1 MAEKYQVVTHD
12 LSKREKA
19 PLEFLNEDVAKSTL
33 AFHSSFDQY
42 EKTPLVELKN
52 LAGYLGLKNA
62 FIKDESYRFGL
73 NAFKVL
79 GGSYAIGKYIA
90 ELLGKDLDDLPYS
103 KLISD
108 EVKKELG
115 DVTFIT
121 ATDGNHGRGVAWTAM
136 ELKQKSIV
144 YMPKGSATERLE
156 NIRACGS
163 KAEIKDMNYD
173 ECVRLCNSEA
183 EEFGYVMVQ
192 DTAWEG
198 YEDIP
203 TWIMQGYTT
212 MAYEAYLDLEAKGV
226 KPTHIFLQAGVGS
239 MASAV
244 TGFFSSVYKG
254 DDKPVITVVEPEKA
268 NCIFKTAKADDG
280 QLHFVTGDMDT
291 IMAGLACGEPC
302 TIGWDVLSSYAEHYL
317 SVPDDSAAHGMRVL
331 GNPLGDDKRVISG
344 ESGAATLGVVS
355 QIMEKPELAE
365 FKEALGLDENSVVLF
380 FSTEGDTDAKN
391 YRDIV
396 WNGKNPNL

>member
-1 MAEKYQVVTHD
+1 MEEKYQIVSHD

-19 PLEFLNEDVAKSTL
+19 SLDFLNEDVAKSTL

-42 EKTPLVELKN
+42 EETPLVELKN
-52 LAGYLGLKNA
+52 LAGYLGLKDI
-62 FIKDESYRFGL
+62 FVKDESFRFGL

-90 ELLGKDLDDLPYS
+90 EKLGSELDDLPYS
-103 KLISD
+103 KLISN
-108 EVKKELG
+108 EVKEKLGEL
-115 DVTFIT
+115 TFIT
-121 ATDGNHGRGVAWTAM
+121 ATDGNHGRGVAWTAN
-136 ELKQKSIV
+136 ELQQNSIV
-144 YMPKGSATERLE
+144 YMPKGSSKERLE

-163 KAEIKDMNYD
+163 KAEIKEMNYD
-173 ECVRLCNSEA
+173 ECVRLANSEA
-183 EEFGYVMVQ
+183 EKNGYIMVQ

-212 MAYEAYLDLEAKGV
+212 MAYEAYLRLKEMEV

-244 TGFFSSVYKG
+244 TGFFSSVYK
-254 DDKPVITVVEPEKA
+254 DDKPIITIVEPEKA
-268 NCIFKTAKADDG
+268 NCIFKTAEADDG
-280 QLHFVTGDMDT
+280 ELHFVTGDMDT

-302 TIGWDVLSSYAEHYL
+302 TIGWDVLSSYSEHFM

-331 GNPLGDDKRVISG
+331 GNPIDDDQRVISG
-344 ESGAATLGVVS
+344 ESGAAPLGVVA

-365 FKEALGLDENSVVLF
+365 FKKELGLDENSVVLVI
-380 FSTEGDTDAKN
+380 STEGDTDAEH
-391 YRDIV
+391 YREIV

>member
-1 MAEKYQVVTHD
+1 MEERYQIVTHD

-19 PLEFLNEDVAKSTL
+19 SLDFLNEDVAKSTL
-33 AFHSSFDQY
+33 SFHSSFDQY
-42 EKTPLVELKN
+42 EETPLVELKE
-52 LAGYLGLKNA
+52 LAEYLGLKDV
-62 FIKDESYRFGL
+62 FVKDESYRFGL

-90 ELLGKDLDDLPYS
+90 DKLGKDLDELPYS

-108 EVKKELG
+108 EVKEELG
-115 DVTFIT
+115 ELTFIT

-136 ELKQKSIV
+136 ELKQNSIV
-144 YMPKGSATERLE
+144 YMPKGSAKERLE

-173 ECVRLCNSEA
+173 ECVRLANSEA
-183 EEFGYVMVQ
+183 EKYGYVMVQ

-212 MAYEAYLDLEAKGV
+212 MAYEAYLEMKAKGV

-239 MASAV
+239 LASAV
-244 TGFFSSVYKG
+244 TGFFSSVYPG
-254 DDKPVITVVEPEKA
+254 DEKPVFIIVEPEKA
-268 NCIFKTAKADDG
+268 NCIFKTAEADDG
-280 QLHFVTGDMDT
+280 ELHFVTGDMDT

-302 TIGWDVLSSYAEHYL
+302 TIGWDVLSSYAEHFM

-331 GNPLGDDKRVISG
+331 GNPVGDDKRVISG
-344 ESGAATLGVVS
+344 ESGAAPLGVVS
-355 QIMEKPELAE
+355 QLMQKPDLEEYKKAI
-365 FKEALGLDENSVVLF
+365 GLDENSVVLVI
-380 FSTEGDTDAKN
+380 STEGDTDAKH
-391 YRDIV
+391 YKEVV